1 MIIYFILMTSMCDS
15 VVILKGE
22 IRCWSLLGVRGL
34 RSHIKKMKTGISLLV
49 YNIKTTSTSFAII
62 SV

>member
-1 MIIYFILMTSMCDS
+1 MTSMCDS

-22 IRCWSLLGVRGL
+22 IRYWSLLGVRGL
-34 RSHIKKMKTGISLLV
+34 RSHTKKMKTGISLLV
-49 YNIKTTSTSFAII
+49 YNIKTTSTSLAII